1 MCGRTTLTTSADDL
15 REFFDLEQQPEL
27 PPRYNIAPTQAIAVI
42 REPHRLELLRWGL
55 VLPGGRRHGAQG
67 INARVETVA
76 RAPAYRESFRKRR
89 CLVVVDG
96 YFEWKKL
103 EKARQPFLIR
113 REDRKPLALAGIWEH
128 TVTDDGEVVDCCA
141 IITGGAS
148 GVVAPLHDRM
158 PLVVPREGYD
168 RWLSQDARTDELI
181 RLIAPDASALVAY
194 PVSTAVNS
202 PANDDARCLEPAAD
216 RQPEGS
222 LSLFDPP
229 HRG

>member
-1 MCGRTTLTTSADDL
+1 MCGRTTLTTDTADL
-15 REFFDLEQQPEL
+15 REFFDLTEQPEL
-27 PPRYNIAPTQAIAVI
+27 APRYNIAPTQPIAVI

-55 VLPGGRRHGAQG
+55 ILPDRRRG

-96 YFEWKKL
+96 YFEWKKQ

-128 TVTDDGEVVDCCA
+128 ATTSDGEIIDCCA
-141 IITGGAS
+141 IITGPAAGIVS
-148 GVVAPLHDRM
+148 PIHDRM
-158 PLVVPREGYD
+158 PLVMPKEAFE
-168 RWLSQDARTDELI
+168 RWLSHDARTEELL
-181 RLIAPDASALVAY
+181 RLIAPDGGLTAY

-202 PANDDARCLEPAAD
+202 PANDDPRCLEAIPEAQANAGTLPLFEQPA
-216 RQPEGS
+216 R
-222 LSLFDPP
+222 
-229 HRG
+229 R